1 MREIFRPEFL
11 NRIDEIV
18 EFDPLTREQIGE
30 IVELQLRA
38 AARRGSPSAG
48 LSLELTDDGEG
59 ARSPRPAG
67 IRPTAR
73 GR

>member
-1 MREIFRPEFL
+1 MREYFRPEFL

-18 EFDPLTREQIGE
+18 EFEPLTREQLGE
-30 IVELQLRA
+30 IVELQLARLRA
-38 AARRGSPSAG
+38 RLAERGLVARADRRR
-48 LSLELTDDGEG
+48 EG